1 MDKKLVQKIQ
11 SLKLE
16 YMEYPQPELLVT
28 MPNPYPDQEYEVQAV
43 SPEFTALCP
52 VNPGQPD
59 FATLTIKYV
68 PDKYIIEFKS
78 LKLYLTSYRN
88 VPIFYEE
95 STNRILQDLV
105 KAMKPRSMEVIAD
118 WNVRGG
124 ITTRI
129 TATYNKKRKPAKGG

>member
-1 MDKKLVQKIQ
+1 MDRIFKKIQ

-16 YMEYPQPELLVT
+16 YSSSPQPELLVA
-28 MPNPYPDQEYEVQAV
+28 MPNPYPDHSYDVQVV

-59 FATLTIKYV
+59 FATVTIKYV
-68 PDKYIIEFKS
+68 PDKFIIEFKS
-78 LKLYLTSYRN
+78 LKLYLTSYRT
-88 VPIFYEE
+88 VAIFYEA

-105 KAMKPRSMEVIAD
+105 KVIKPKSMEVVTE

-124 ITTRI
+124 ISTRI
-129 TATYNKKRKPAKGG
+129 TSVYNKRRNRQKGG